1 VSEEEDN
8 YKLEEFAREDNGFK
22 IAELDL
28 ALRGPGELT
37 GEKQSGMPSF
47 MYLNVI
53 KDLKLITIIKEDAL
67 EVINNPTNPHYFPLL
82 KVINDA
88 LEKD

>member
-1 VSEEEDN
+1 
-8 YKLEEFAREDNGFK
+8 
-22 IAELDL
+22 
-28 ALRGPGELT
+28 
-37 GEKQSGMPSF
+37 MPSF